1 LSDRKSSVDC
11 IYICTGGNDSR
22 YTRICVAS
30 IRYFYPHVPIRLLV
44 AGQLRR
50 GLAEELQHYW
60 GVTVADIAKGEY
72 GWGFTHLE
80 PLFRPAGERFLVL
93 DSDTII
99 TGSVLKFAAEHDE
112 DFLVD
117 DEIQSPE
124 GAKNNYYDCEK
135 AAEEGSPIRSP
146 AFLFNA
152 GQWFGKSGLLTRK
165 DFDGLIVW
173 DFPRRVCNPRVF
185 RPGDQ
190 GVFNFVINEHHAM
203 GKIRVARVPLMRWP
217 GHGMQGLDAKTV
229 AARAAPPLVIHWA
242 GMKKPRL
249 YDMIGGDLLDYF
261 ERVYYRRL
269 PAGGVRRILAG
280 FRHALSEWV
289 SGIRVRVMLARRKLV
304 AKRSLKSIHP

>member
-1 LSDRKSSVDC
+1 MDC
-11 IYICTGGNDSR
+11 IYVCTGGNDAR

-30 IRYFYPHVPIRLLV
+30 IRHFYPHVPIQLLV

-50 GLAEELQHYW
+50 GLAEELRRYW
-60 GVTVADIAKGEY
+60 DVGVADIAKGEY

-99 TGSVLKFAAEHDE
+99 TGPVLKFAADYDD

-124 GAKNNYYDCEK
+124 GAKNNYYDRDK
-135 AAEEGSPIRSP
+135 AAEEGIPIRSP
-146 AFLFNA
+146 EFLFNA

-165 DFDGLIVW
+165 DFEGLIEW
-173 DFPRRVCNPRVF
+173 DFPRRVSNPRVF

-190 GVFNFVINEHHAM
+190 GVLNFVINEHYAS
-203 GKIRVARVPLMRWP
+203 GKISVARIPLMRWP

-229 AARAAPPLVIHWA
+229 AEGAAPPLVVHWA
-242 GMKKPRL
+242 GMKRPRL
-249 YDMIGGDLLDYF
+249 QSMVGGDLLIFF
-261 ERVYYRRL
+261 EEKYYRRL
-269 PAGGVRRILAG
+269 PAGSVRRILASV
-280 FRHALSEWV
+280 RHTLSEWK
-289 SGIRVRVMLARRKLV
+289 SGLRVRATLLRRKLFSRRPP
-304 AKRSLKSIHP
+304 RSIPF

>member
-1 LSDRKSSVDC
+1 MDC

-30 IRYFYPHVPIRLLV
+30 IRYFYPQVPIRLLV

-60 GVTVADIAKGEY
+60 DVDVADIARGEY

-99 TGSVLKFAAEHDE
+99 AGSVLKFAAEYDE

-117 DEIQSPE
+117 DEIQSPQ
-124 GAKNNYYDCEK
+124 GAKTNYYDCDK

-146 AFLFNA
+146 EFLFNA

-165 DFDGLIVW
+165 DFDGLIEW

-190 GVFNFVINEHHAM
+190 GVFNFVINELYAT
-203 GKIRVARVPLMRWP
+203 GKIRVARIPLMRWP
-217 GHGMQGLDAKTV
+217 GHGMQGLNAKTV
-229 AARAAPPLVIHWA
+229 AVRAAPPLVVHWA
-242 GMKKPRL
+242 GMKKARL
-249 YDMIGGDLLDYF
+249 RDMVGGDLLAFF
-261 ERVYYRRL
+261 ERIYYRQL
-269 PAGGVRRILAG
+269 PAGGARRILASL
-280 FRHALSEWV
+280 RHALSEWML
-289 SGIRVRVMLARRKLV
+289 GIQVWATLARRKLM
-304 AKRSLKSIHP
+304 AKRWHKNIRP